1 MLRYCSL
8 PIRPDAPAVR
18 TRLYRNGV
26 LLDEQLLSIGRPA
39 QMWAELP
46 LPGGS
51 RATRA
56 PAARSAATYGSGR
69 A

>member
-8 PIRPDAPAVR
+8 PIRPDAPVVR

-26 LLDEQLLSIGRPA
+26 LLDEQLLSIGQPA
-39 QMWAELP
+39 QRWAELP

-51 RATRA
+51 REEYALRF
-56 PAARSAATYGSGR
+56 AAC
-69 A
+69 

>member
-8 PIRPDAPAVR
+8 PIRPDAPVVR

-26 LLDEQLLSIGRPA
+26 LLDEQLLSIGQPA

-51 RATRA
+51 REE
-56 PAARSAATYGSGR
+56 
-69 A
+69 